1 MMSYPYIRSFLF
13 GIFIATAQIA
23 VFSLMGLS
31 ATWAFSMFVGVAAVA
46 FMLSLHAIETTLRNS
61 LHRPQPKPVPPPNI
75 TPPQRVLPV
84 RIDNDHDPHQ
94 RELPKNCVSVTV
106 SFDPRDNVFQ
116 SGRRRGPR

>member
-1 MMSYPYIRSFLF
+1 MMRYPYIRSFLF
-13 GIFIATAQIA
+13 GIFIATAQIG

-61 LHRPQPKPVPPPNI
+61 LHRPKPVPPPNI
-75 TPPQRVLPV
+75 TPPQRVPPN
-84 RIDNDHDPHQ
+84 RIDHHPHQ
-94 RELPKNCVSVTV
+94 RDLPKNCSTLTV

-116 SGRRRGPR
+116 SGRRRKPPK